1 MRRLRREEAAPMG
14 SQHLPLATLYLLE
27 LLGEYP
33 FWGVCRGYLGLGY
46 KREDASIRSL
56 GLTQACMSLLWSIA
70 EGWGHQDHCLV
81 SSPGLALGSASP
93 TTRAPPLLLSC
104 TVGGLGTLLSPSRW
118 NPPSDQA
125 LSLELKLSSSN
136 SEPASLC
143 SYPPSPLPY
152 ECPAFTWV
160 PPGTGNAPSPG
171 QFW

>member
-1 MRRLRREEAAPMG
+1 M
-14 SQHLPLATLYLLE
+14 
-27 LLGEYP
+27 
-33 FWGVCRGYLGLGY
+33 
-46 KREDASIRSL
+46 KREIQIIFR
-56 GLTQACMSLLWSIA
+56 GKKKIIA
-70 EGWGHQDHCLV
+70 EPQQVPTFLTSLV
-81 SSPGLALGSASP
+81 DLTKKVLSRRQAWVAQPSCAWEKLSHEITALHKPDPSPGLALVSASP

-160 PPGTGNAPSPG
+160 PPGTGNSPSPG